1 MTCID
6 PSYKKQFEIDVAF
19 DNKLKIKEL
28 VKIQKELI
36 SNNSIEFKNHVP
48 RGKFPNQNTHL
59 KDNFYVEYVGEG
71 TYTEYYSLLNEKI
84 NINLKREPKS
94 NLNVY
99 HGKGRENS
107 SNNYVIP
114 RPWYEVEIIVPKKI
128 TDQNGFPYKRA
139 FKVITDDGFM
149 FDCKT
154 SGTNSKNFRSKGDL
168 QILGYWI
175 KGRLEDANIISIG
188 DLIDEDH
195 LKKYGRNNIELISTN
210 SNDLFLLNFKP

>member
-1 MTCID
+1 MITR
-6 PSYKKQFEIDVAF
+6 PFGVFPTQ
-19 DNKLKIKEL
+19 
-28 VKIQKELI
+28 
-36 SNNSIEFKNHVP
+36 NS
-48 RGKFPNQNTHL
+48 HL
-59 KDNFYVEYVGEG
+59 KNNFHVSYVGPG
-71 TYTEYYSLLNEKI
+71 TYGKKYSSSNKTF
-84 NINLKREPKS
+84 NINLKCKPKS

-99 HGKGRENS
+99 HGKGRVNFLKG
-107 SNNYVIP
+107 YTIP

-188 DLIDEDH
+188 DLINEDH
-195 LKKYGRNNIELISTN
+195 LKNMGGTI
-210 SNDLFLLNFKP
+210 